1 MNETL
6 TNAANAIWSS
16 ARVLEQRRFEH
27 RYLGGDA
34 AAIHAALAP
43 YRTGDGGFAY
53 ALEPDGRG
61 PTSQPPHIWQALEV
75 LEELDAIDPAICD
88 HLQTITNPDRGVPL
102 ALAPLEPYPRAPWW
116 GLDPDSSLIATAQ
129 DASRLKHVDHPWV
142 HKAAEYCRTTVAPT
156 GKTHPYEAEAAIVF
170 LDAFGGEDEA
180 ARIGALVK
188 EQG

>member
-34 AAIHAALAP
+34 AQVHKALDP
-43 YRTGDGGFAY
+43 YRTADGGFAY

-88 HLQTITNPDRGVPL
+88 HLQTRSRC
-102 ALAPLEPYPRAPWW
+102 RA
-116 GLDPDSSLIATAQ
+116 SS
-129 DASRLKHVDHPWV
+129 
-142 HKAAEYCRTTVAPT
+142 RTRARR
-156 GKTHPYEAEAAIVF
+156 
-170 LDAFGGEDEA
+170 GGESSPA
-180 ARIGALVK
+180 AR
-188 EQG
+188 

>member
-6 TNAANAIWSS
+6 TNAATAIWSS

-34 AAIHAALAP
+34 ARVHEALNP
-43 YRTGDGGFAY
+43 YRTADGGFAY

-88 HLQTITNPDRGVPL
+88 HLQTFTNPDGGIPLPLATPQPYPPPPGGGIPL
-102 ALAPLEPYPRAPWW
+102 ALASLEPYPRAPWW

-129 DASRLKHVDHPWV
+129 VASRLKHVDHPW
-142 HKAAEYCRTTVAPT
+142 
-156 GKTHPYEAEAAIVF
+156 
-170 LDAFGGEDEA
+170 
-180 ARIGALVK
+180 
-188 EQG
+188 